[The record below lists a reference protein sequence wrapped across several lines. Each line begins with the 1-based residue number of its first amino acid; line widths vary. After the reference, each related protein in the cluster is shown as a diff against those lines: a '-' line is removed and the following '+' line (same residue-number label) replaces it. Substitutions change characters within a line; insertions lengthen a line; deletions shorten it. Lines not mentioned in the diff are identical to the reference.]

1 LTSRN
6 GTDKINQCSGKCE
19 QNLTFYSKKAS
30 TAQHICKLLLFP
42 FAQEGASVGIRRA
55 PNLVLMKP
63 FRPKLRAE
71 RNAAYK
77 GVKARGTV
85 AAKWNYCFAA

>member
-1 LTSRN
+1 M
-6 GTDKINQCSGKCE
+6 KIHGNM
-19 QNLTFYSKKAS
+19 
-30 TAQHICKLLLFP
+30 HKLLYFILKNSLTARHRSKFPLFP

-85 AAKWNYCFAA
+85 AVKWNYCFAA